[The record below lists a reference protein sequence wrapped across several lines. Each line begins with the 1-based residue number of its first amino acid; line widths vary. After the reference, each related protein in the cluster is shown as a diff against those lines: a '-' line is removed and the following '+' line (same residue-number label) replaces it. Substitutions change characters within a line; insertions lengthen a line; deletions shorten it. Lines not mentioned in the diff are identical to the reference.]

1 MPQLCRRFFHAG
13 PAVGQG
19 GASLGQQPL
28 GQDLDPVTWQTGEMI
43 ISQTLFSCE
52 SFGLPLLRQVWLDQ
66 IKAANVLQ
74 MQAEQLTGSVLDRY
88 KVKRRKH
95 FEYQAAARLWAKGLS
110 WTDAS
115 QIVGDAF
122 EAVLEDTT

>member
-1 MPQLCRRFFHAG
+1 MTIRLARVESLHQNW
-13 PAVGQG
+13 
-19 GASLGQQPL
+19 LGQIQ
-28 GQDLDPVTWQTGEMI
+28 
-43 ISQTLFSCE
+43 
-52 SFGLPLLRQVWLDQ
+52 
-66 IKAANVLQ
+66 AANVLQ

-95 FEYQAAARLWAKGLS
+95 HEYQAAARLWAKGLS

-122 EAVLEDTT
+122 EAVFEDAV

>member
-1 MPQLCRRFFHAG
+1 MTRIESLYQLC
-13 PAVGQG
+13 
-19 GASLGQQPL
+19 LGQIQ
-28 GQDLDPVTWQTGEMI
+28 
-43 ISQTLFSCE
+43 
-52 SFGLPLLRQVWLDQ
+52 
-66 IKAANVLQ
+66 AANVLH

-95 FEYQAAARLWAKGLS
+95 HEYQAAARLWAKGLS

-122 EAVLEDTT
+122 EAVLEDEA

>member
-1 MPQLCRRFFHAG
+1 MTIRLARVESLHLNW
-13 PAVGQG
+13 
-19 GASLGQQPL
+19 LGQIQ
-28 GQDLDPVTWQTGEMI
+28 
-43 ISQTLFSCE
+43 
-52 SFGLPLLRQVWLDQ
+52 
-66 IKAANVLQ
+66 AANVLQ

-95 FEYQAAARLWAKGLS
+95 HEYQAAARLWAKGLS

-122 EAVLEDTT
+122 EAVFEDAV